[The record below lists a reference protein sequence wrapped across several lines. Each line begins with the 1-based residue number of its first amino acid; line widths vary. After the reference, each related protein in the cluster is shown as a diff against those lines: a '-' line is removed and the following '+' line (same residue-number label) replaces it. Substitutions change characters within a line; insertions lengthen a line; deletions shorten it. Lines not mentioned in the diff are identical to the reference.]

1 MNALV
6 ILLFGAVVI
15 GVGYFLYARTINKNI
30 IQPDEKKATP
40 ARMYMDGVDFTPA
53 NRNVLFGYQFKSI
66 AALGPILGPIIAVQ
80 WGWLPALLWIVFGTF
95 FIGWVQDYSSIILG
109 VREEGQSFGALS
121 YRLISPRSRGIL
133 ITFIYFYLLLIMGAF
148 GVQVGFSLLTNPA
161 VPLGVI
167 IVILVGV
174 LAGQMTYKWRMD
186 IILTSVIT
194 VILAFVG
201 IWLGSQPFAINL
213 FRGIFGLGVDGKTAS
228 PILFLQVTQAKFIGS
243 LLVVA
248 ICYCGAIL
256 PIWRWA
262 QPINYVA
269 FWIVTLGIFGGVLG
283 IVIMH
288 PTLGD
293 FPVYTQFTTP
303 AGPLWP
309 ILFVTIACGAIS
321 GWHSLVSSSG
331 TARQLEKETDALYV
345 GGGAMFLE
353 MFFAVVAFLCATAA
367 FGSYK
372 GYMDAG
378 GYNGAAAVF
387 SKGLSIFMNQWGLD
401 SLFGAGFGMAYGS
414 VFLTLMALTIMYLVV
429 RFMRVA
435 SSEAL
440 GTQFPLI
447 RNQHIG
453 TSIALILTLIV
464 IWLIPFLQ
472 IWVVFGAA
480 NQLMA
485 SLALL
490 LITLWLMSK
499 GMSYLWTLIPF
510 LFMFITTI
518 GALLYKA
525 YESFVL
531 NLGKLA
537 DPVANKIANV
547 GEYTAAQIL
556 IGAIDIVLV
565 VAAVVLAWDAYK
577 AFRRYRNVPAGAK
590 AKAKA

>member
-1 MNALV
+1 MNAIF
-6 ILLFGAVVI
+6 ILLFGIVI
-15 GVGYFLYARTINKNI
+15 FSLGYFYYARTINKRV

-80 WGWLPALLWIVFGTF
+80 WGWLPAILWIIFGTL

-109 VREEGQSFGALS
+109 VREDGQSFGALS

-148 GVQVGFSLLTNPA
+148 GVQVGFNLLTNPA
-161 VPLGVI
+161 VPLGVLL
-167 IVILVGV
+167 VILIGI
-174 LAGQMTYKWRMD
+174 LAGQMTYKWRVD
-186 IILTSVIT
+186 IILTSVLT
-194 VILAFVG
+194 VLLAFFC
-201 IWLGSQPFAINL
+201 IWLGTQGFAKQI
-213 FRGIFGLGVDGKTAS
+213 FWGIFGLGVDGKAAS
-228 PILFLQVTQAKFIGS
+228 PVLFLQVTQARFFGS
-243 LLVVA
+243 LMVVI
-248 ICYCGAIL
+248 ICYFGAIL

-269 FWIVTLGIFGGVLG
+269 FWIVFLGILGGVIG
-283 IVIMH
+283 IIIMR

-293 FPVYTQFTTP
+293 FPVFTGFNAP

-309 ILFVTIACGAIS
+309 ILFVTIACGAVS

-353 MFFAVVAFLCATAA
+353 MFFAIVAFLTATAA
-367 FGSYK
+367 FGSFK
-372 GYMDAG
+372 GYQDAG
-378 GYNGAAAVF
+378 GWGAAAAVF
-387 SKGLSIFMNQWGLD
+387 SRGLSVFLNQWGLD
-401 SLFGAGFGMAYGS
+401 SMLGAGFGTAYGS

-435 SSEAL
+435 SAEAL
-440 GTQFPLI
+440 GESFPLM
-447 RNQHIG
+447 RNPHVG
-453 TSIALILTLIV
+453 TILALILTLIL
-464 IWLIPFLQ
+464 IWLVPFLQ

-490 LITLWLMSK
+490 LATLWLMSK
-499 GMSYLWTLIPF
+499 GKSYLWTFIPF
-510 LFMFITTI
+510 SFMFVTTI
-518 GALLYKA
+518 GALIYKA

-531 NLGKLA
+531 NLSKLA
-537 DPVANKIANV
+537 DPVKNKIANPA
-547 GEYTAAQIL
+547 EFTTAQIV
-556 IGAIDIVLV
+556 IGAVSLILV
-565 VAAVVLAWDAYK
+565 IAALMLAYDALK
-577 AFRRYRNVPAGAK
+577 AFAKYRTELKQAK
-590 AKAKA
+590 AKA